1 MPHANKGP
9 KTDQPKV
16 TNQPRP
22 ANSAEKCESAFVHPC
37 CFSALAQGWFG
48 STKAVLVRRLKWS
61 CWCSASHRPPCSLS
75 TFLSQQQ
82 PAAGATWSGAP
93 LAWRERATVA
103 LPWLTVAAC
112 SLYTQ
117 LSGARFFFCDCE
129 VSGLSRYII
138 NQNLVSS
145 PRILYSTKLHTM
157 NFSIKCQLIILQK
170 KAIWKSLQK
179 QARVF
184 CGKHLWKYV
193 SENCL
198 EKKT

>member
-1 MPHANKGP
+1 MA
-9 KTDQPKV
+9 
-16 TNQPRP
+16 NQPRA

-103 LPWLTVAAC
+103 LPWPSLAC
-112 SLYTQ
+112 LLYTQ

-129 VSGLSRYII
+129 VSGLSRYIH
-138 NQNLVSS
+138 NQSKSCIELTNPVF
-145 PRILYSTKLHTM
+145 YEATM
-157 NFSIKCQLIILQK
+157 IFFIKCQLIILQK
-170 KAIWKSLQK
+170 S
-179 QARVF
+179 
-184 CGKHLWKYV
+184 HL
-193 SENCL
+193 E
-198 EKKT
+198 TP

>member
-1 MPHANKGP
+1 MA
-9 KTDQPKV
+9 
-16 TNQPRP
+16 NQPRA

-48 STKAVLVRRLKWS
+48 STKAVLVRRLKSS

-93 LAWRERATVA
+93 WRGVSAPLAWRERATVA
-103 LPWLTVAAC
+103 LPWPSLAC
-112 SLYTQ
+112 LLYTQ
-117 LSGARFFFCDCE
+117 LSGARFFFATARFLAYP
-129 VSGLSRYII
+129 GTYII

-145 PRILYSTKLHTM
+145 SRILYSTKLLWF
-157 NFSIKCQLIILQK
+157 FSSNANWLFYK
-170 KAIWKSLQK
+170 KAIWKPLKK
-179 QARVF
+179 QARIF
-184 CGKHLWKYV
+184 CGKYLWKHV

-198 EKKT
+198 EKET